1 MMAGASGLFTAP
13 VFMGLVAGT
22 LALAAA
28 FAVTRRAADEAG
40 VYRRRIAGTMLGAG
54 AVILGGFAFALSG
67 FGSGR

>member
-1 MMAGASGLFTAP
+1 MSVPLLSAPLIMA
-13 VFMGLVAGT
+13 LVAGA

-28 FAVTRRAADEAG
+28 LVVTRRTRSEAG
-40 VYRRRIAGTMLGAG
+40 VYGRRIAGTMLGAG